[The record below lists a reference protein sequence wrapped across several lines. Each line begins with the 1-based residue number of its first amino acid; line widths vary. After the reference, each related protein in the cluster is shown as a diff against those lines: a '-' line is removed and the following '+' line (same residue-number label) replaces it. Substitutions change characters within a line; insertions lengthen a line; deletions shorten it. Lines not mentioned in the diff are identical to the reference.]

1 MHCVGNAVPEI
12 PDHSSGP
19 SQAEKMPEHA
29 PGASFMDSAEIFRMH
44 FVSSST
50 LQDSPERIPGAQ
62 STSDPTQISGIS
74 SLSARGIL
82 RSISKSENCKHINKT
97 CNMYSQIAFCFNG
110 TYDSVKG
117 IAKAFE

>member
-50 LQDSPERIPGAQ
+50 LQLHQSILPELPYIR
-62 STSDPTQISGIS
+62 
-74 SLSARGIL
+74 R
-82 RSISKSENCKHINKT
+82 
-97 CNMYSQIAFCFNG
+97 
-110 TYDSVKG
+110 
-117 IAKAFE
+117 